1 MKIKYLSILSCFIG
15 LSTSAADNPH
25 LGPDVVPFV
34 KQYCLDCHNDDK
46 EKGDRSFEAFLQ
58 NPEDPN
64 ELFTLEE
71 IVDLLNLGDMPP
83 DEDDV
88 LQPPSEERRKA
99 VDSITEYLLAVEE
112 NRAPSETV
120 LRRLTRYEYNNS
132 MRDLLGVN
140 PDIADATTQFPIDQ
154 EKHGFTN
161 IGEAQVLSQHQ
172 LALYLKA
179 ARIYLDQALVFG
191 KERPE
196 KKTWIFKPEDFT
208 KQTRGNAQV
217 KYSVLDESGNF
228 FDIAHGEPAD
238 RRTNPPLDFVKTGV
252 PADGTYQIS
261 VTAEAVGRINPYD
274 PNVLQLDLTDPI
286 KLGIWHA
293 TEKRFLDKGNLSGRK
308 LEGVFDLLDNKP
320 ATFEVSSWMS
330 EGSIPFINYINGPG
344 AAKGILNRVINAYH
358 PYAKI
363 PGNADIDR
371 MTEQGIPLPE
381 SQINPETR
389 LYISQFYVGPRVR
402 VYEMKLEGPIER
414 EWPTRG
420 HRNIIG
426 KETNPSK
433 VNIPQMM
440 TAFAKKAFR
449 RPVKRSEIQHYI
461 DYALGRIK
469 AGIDHEEAI
478 KLGLSAILTSPRFL
492 FLDEGNSENGTTLDA
507 YELASRLSY
516 TLWSSMPDEELLKL
530 AASKKLTQKKTL
542 IQQVK
547 RLLNDPRSKAFI
559 EQFPRAWLRLDKI
572 GTMPPSN
579 AQYPNYYKKRM
590 EVAMKTETQLFFD
603 YVLRENRPITD
614 FINGSYT
621 FVNGALAKHYGLEGD
636 FGETFRKTSLPAS
649 ARRQGLLG
657 HASVLTASANG
668 VETSPVVRGV
678 WVLENILGTPPSPP
692 PPDVPPIEPDTRGA
706 TTIREQLAKHRE
718 VESCRDCHA
727 RIDPWGFGLEH
738 YDPIGGFREH
748 YTIFSGS
755 GKIARQ
761 AQGRKVDGSSELPS
775 GEYLINELDLI
786 GALAERKELFA
797 KNLITK
803 LLTYSTGRE
812 LTFKDK
818 VEVDEIVSR
827 VSQSGYGMEDLL
839 VEVLLS
845 SIFRSR

>member
-1 MKIKYLSILSCFIG
+1 
-15 LSTSAADNPH
+15 
-25 LGPDVVPFV
+25 
-34 KQYCLDCHNDDK
+34 
-46 EKGDRSFEAFLQ
+46 
-58 NPEDPN
+58 
-64 ELFTLEE
+64 
-71 IVDLLNLGDMPP
+71 
-83 DEDDV
+83 
-88 LQPPSEERRKA
+88 
-99 VDSITEYLLAVEE
+99 
-112 NRAPSETV
+112 
-120 LRRLTRYEYNNS
+120 

-161 IGEAQVLSQHQ
+161 IGEVQVLSEHQ

-196 KKTWIFKPEDFT
+196 KKTWTFKAEDFT
-208 KQTRGNAQV
+208 KQIRGNAQV

-238 RRTNPPLDFVKTGV
+238 RRTNPPLNFVKTGV
-252 PADGTYQIS
+252 PADGTYKIS
-261 VTAEAVGRINPYD
+261 VTAEAVGRFNPYD
-274 PNVLQLDLTDPI
+274 PDVLQLDLTDSM

-308 LEGVFDLLDNKP
+308 LEGIFDLLDNKP
-320 ATFEVSSWMS
+320 ATFEVTSWMS
-330 EGSIPFINYINGPG
+330 AGSIPFINYINGPG

-371 MTEQGIPLPE
+371 MKEQGIPLPE
-381 SQINPETR
+381 SQVNPETR

-402 VYEMKLEGPIER
+402 VYEMKLEGPLER
-414 EWPTRG
+414 EWPPVG
-420 HRNIIG
+420 HRNIFGRVID
-426 KETNPSK
+426 PRK
-433 VNIPQMM
+433 VNLPRML
-440 TAFAKKAFR
+440 TAFAEKAFR
-449 RPVKRSEIQHYI
+449 RPVKRSEVQHYI
-461 DYALGRIK
+461 DYAEGRIA
-469 AGIDHEEAI
+469 AGIGHEEAI

-492 FLDEGNSENGTTLDA
+492 FLDEGNSETNTKLDA

-530 AASKKLTQKKTL
+530 ASTKKLAQEKIL
-542 IQQVK
+542 IQQIK
-547 RLLNDPRSKAFI
+547 RLLKDSRSQAFI

-579 AQYPNYYKKRM
+579 AQYPSYYKKRM
-590 EVAMKTETQLFFD
+590 EAAMKTETRLFFD

-621 FVNGALAKHYGLEGD
+621 FVNDALAEHYGLEGE
-636 FGETFRKTSLPAS
+636 FGETFRKTTLPPS
-649 ARRQGLLG
+649 ARRKGLLG

-692 PPDVPPIEPDTRGA
+692 PPDVPPIEPDTSGA

-718 VESCRDCHA
+718 VESCRDCHS

-738 YDPIGGFREH
+738 YDPVGGFREH
-748 YTIFSGS
+748 YTVFSGS
-755 GKIARQ
+755 GKIANQ
-761 AQGRKVDGSSELPS
+761 KQGRKVDGSSELPS
-775 GEYLINELDLI
+775 GDYLNNELDLI
-786 GALAERKELFA
+786 GALTERRELFA
-797 KNLITK
+797 KNLTTK

-812 LTFKDK
+812 LTFKNK
-818 VEVDEIVSR
+818 VEVDEIVAR
-827 VSQSGYGMEDLL
+827 VSTSGYGMEDLL
-839 VEVLLS
+839 IEVLTS
-845 SIFRSR
+845 SIFESR